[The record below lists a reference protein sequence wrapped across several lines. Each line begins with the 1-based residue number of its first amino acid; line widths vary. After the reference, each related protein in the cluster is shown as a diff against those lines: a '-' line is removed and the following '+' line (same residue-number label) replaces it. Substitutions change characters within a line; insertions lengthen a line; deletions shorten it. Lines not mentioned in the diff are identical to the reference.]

1 MIRLIRVLLLTC
13 SISCQSGLVL
23 SQLESKNI
31 CISSD
36 SQEDSLRQ
44 SDLTKDRSRKVRWA
58 IITLARPGRTDAE
71 MKMRNE
77 NLIMKLKPYS
87 HSHNITVIF
96 FSELIFDDRVVADL
110 EDDFKDVGSVR
121 FIDTSA
127 NRYQGPESFGYKYMC
142 KFFAVDVYEY
152 LKNDYDYYMRC
163 DTDCYLQELNY
174 DILQWTVDNK
184 VGYAFAMR
192 KIEAHRETR
201 VNLPFWTEKYMGKC
215 DIRPTAVMDV
225 PLSTCFNFYNNFHI
239 GNVAFFTRPDVQHF
253 LRAVNASGHILSS
266 RWGDST
272 IQAYAVRLFMNPAAI
287 VQIPE
292 FSYIHGSHS
301 NRLVSTFGDGHLTS
315 VPQRLPNWKHEVS
328 S

>member
-23 SQLESKNI
+23 SQLEPKNI

-44 SDLTKDRSRKVRWA
+44 SDLTKDKNRKVRWA

-301 NRLVSTFGDGHLTS
+301 NRLISTFGDGHLTS